1 MSDYLFIF
9 IGIFI
14 LIIIIVLF
22 ALIGYIYITYK
33 SYTDDIDEN
42 LSESETTINNT
53 SKAFNKLQDN
63 VITELAK
70 ITDSQNNIIS
80 DYPQKATFLDKN
92 LLSLFEI
99 SSNTI
104 NYETLSDSTITAD
117 AIRVKP
123 TILTAGNITSLTTSD
138 KLLHI
143 CDSKTDANKATRQCI
158 SMNLTDGIFNIYTSN
173 TAFSG
178 APAKNIAIHNNDNTV
193 LANFNAVDKKILLG
207 SGDDTAAISIV
218 NNIYTPNIIIGSY
231 SFTAISG
238 DKPAKLNLSYIS
250 NFTIKEN
257 LVINFLLYEIPTRF
271 TINTIISSPVLIY
284 SSIQIVENI
293 LKLTVNASKTILKN
307 VINTIPINI
316 TAFAANETA
325 IAAANVATN
334 ASSVANAT
342 AATATAAAATAAT
355 DITLAAIA
363 AAANN
368 AAITANAT
376 AAAASAYA
384 SSSSITTSTQIFTTN
399 GYITSS

>member
-14 LIIIIVLF
+14 LLIIIVLF

-63 VITELAK
+63 VVTELAK

-80 DYPQKATFLDKN
+80 DYPKKTTFLDKN

-104 NYETLSDSTITAD
+104 NYETLSDSNITAD

-178 APAKNIAIHNNDNTV
+178 SAPPSEAG
-193 LANFNAVDKKILLG
+193 L
-207 SGDDTAAISIV
+207 
-218 NNIYTPNIIIGSY
+218 
-231 SFTAISG
+231 
-238 DKPAKLNLSYIS
+238 
-250 NFTIKEN
+250 
-257 LVINFLLYEIPTRF
+257 
-271 TINTIISSPVLIY
+271 
-284 SSIQIVENI
+284 
-293 LKLTVNASKTILKN
+293 
-307 VINTIPINI
+307 
-316 TAFAANETA
+316 
-325 IAAANVATN
+325 
-334 ASSVANAT
+334 
-342 AATATAAAATAAT
+342 
-355 DITLAAIA
+355 
-363 AAANN
+363 
-368 AAITANAT
+368 
-376 AAAASAYA
+376 
-384 SSSSITTSTQIFTTN
+384 
-399 GYITSS
+399 